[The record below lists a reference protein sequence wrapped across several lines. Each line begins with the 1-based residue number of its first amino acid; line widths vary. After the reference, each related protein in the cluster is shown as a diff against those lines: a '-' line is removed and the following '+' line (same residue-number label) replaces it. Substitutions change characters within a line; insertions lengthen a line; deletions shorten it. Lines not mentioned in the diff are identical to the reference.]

1 MPRICRLGYGG
12 FLLIALGVAQATS
25 AIAQGSGTSAPVY
38 LDRIVVQDDGIYL
51 FPASGSFLNPDACAS
66 SATIVIPPGSPLLS
80 HYSSAAMTALAARKS
95 MHVWVSGCQMAPW
108 YPSVPKV
115 VSITLYGQ

>member
-1 MPRICRLGYGG
+1 MKAGKKRQAAC
-12 FLLIALGVAQATS
+12 LLVAFGLAQATMAVAAGS
-25 AIAQGSGTSAPVY
+25 ATQVPVY
-38 LDRIVVQDDGIYL
+38 LDRITVQDDGIYL
-51 FPASGSFLNPDACAS
+51 FPLTGSFLNPDSCAS
-66 SATIVIPPGSPLLS
+66 SAAIVVPTTSPLLS

-95 MHVWVSGCQMAPW
+95 MHVWVSGCQVAPW